1 MQSKKSCFNRAAFTK
16 NLTRFAPV
24 LALYTLL
31 LLLMLLAAWKQAG
44 DTFPEYYF
52 LYQTSDFVKWTAIIN
67 LGYACLM
74 AQLLFG
80 DLYNTRMC
88 NALHA
93 LPLRRET
100 WFLTNVA
107 SGLVYSLIPTAI
119 AALVLIPMLMS
130 TIFVGA
136 WKIALWYFLITN
148 VEFIC
153 LFGIAVFCAMVVGSR
168 FTMVAGYGLVNFGSG
183 ILYWLVNTVYT
194 PMLYGM
200 VTPSALAGKL
210 MPMQYMLSINVEVED
225 AARRA
230 LFDEVG
236 RLIPGANSP
245 YMITGLDCLGM
256 LAIVG
261 VAFALLGLLLYHYRN
276 LECAGDAVC
285 SRKLV
290 PVFQVLCAMF
300 VAVAAEF
307 AASEVMGYGN
317 SLDWLKFLFLFCGL
331 IVGWFA
337 GKMLVERS
345 ARVFRPQ
352 NWVGLGILAA
362 VLAVSMGL
370 TKLDVLGL
378 EERMP
383 DIGDIASVQL
393 NFYKM
398 DDRTDIETVLKL
410 HNLALNDRVNQDGA
424 YALEDS
430 GEYVRME
437 DSSYRY
443 WQEGDPLPQQRIATS
458 CYLTYTLKNGK
469 TVQRSYNV
477 WVDSAAGEIPN
488 KLLSRWDAVNSDT
501 VEINGKEVEV
511 LPLVLDSVER
521 MYCSLTDGKLPEE
534 LQTRAAAE
542 SLLHAIKA
550 DCAAGTMAQNEA
562 YHEGVFVI
570 PPQSDGDTYETRD
583 IYICLSSKNYSWSV
597 NVYADSENTI
607 RWMRDNGLLSEN
619 VTIQPHGSSPRYY

>member
-24 LALYTLL
+24 PALYTLL
-31 LLLMLLAAWKQAG
+31 LLLLLLVNWKQAG
-44 DTFPEYYF
+44 DIYPEYHF
-52 LYQTSDFVKWTAIIN
+52 LTQTNQIFGWTAILN

-119 AALVLIPMLMS
+119 ASAVLLPMLMS

-136 WKIALWYFLITN
+136 WKIALWYFLAAN

-200 VTPSALAGKL
+200 VTPSALAEKL
-210 MPMQYMLSINVEVED
+210 MPMQYMLAINVDIDESV
-225 AARRA
+225 RHS

-236 RLIPGANSP
+236 RLITGVQST
-245 YMITGLDCLGM
+245 YTITGLGSLGM

-261 VAFALLGLLLYHYRN
+261 VVFAVLGLLLYHFRN

-290 PVFQVLCAMF
+290 PVFQVLSALF
-300 VAVAAEF
+300 VAAAAEF
-307 AASEVMGYGN
+307 AVSEFMGYGN
-317 SLDWLKFLFLFCGL
+317 SLDWLKFLFLFSGL

-345 ARVFRPQ
+345 ARVFRPK

-383 DIGDIASVQL
+383 DIGDITSVEL
-393 NFYKM
+393 NGYKM
-398 DDRTDIETVLKL
+398 EDRSDIETVLKF
-410 HNLALNDRVNQDGA
+410 HNLALGDRVDAFGA
-424 YALEDS
+424 YVLEEN

-437 DSSYRY
+437 DSTYRY
-443 WQEGDPLPQQRIATS
+443 WQEGDPLPQQRMADS
-458 CYLTYTLKNGK
+458 CRLSYTLKDGR
-469 TVQRSYNV
+469 TVQRNYNV
-477 WVDSAAGEIPN
+477 WVDSAAGEIP
-488 KLLSRWDAVNSDT
+488 KALLSRWDAVNSDT
-501 VEINGKEVEV
+501 VEINGKDVEV
-511 LPLVLDSVER
+511 LPLVLDAIENV
-521 MYCSLTDGKLPEE
+521 YCSTTSSSKTPEH
-534 LQTRAAAE
+534 LKTRAAAE
-542 SLLHAIKA
+542 SLLRAIQA
-550 DCAAGTMAQNEA
+550 DCEAGTMVQDDA
-562 YHEGVFVI
+562 YHDGVFVI
-570 PPQSDGDTYETRD
+570 PQNDGDTYETRD
-583 IYICLSSKNYSWSV
+583 LYICLSSKNYSW
-597 NVYADSENTI
+597 NVTVYTDCENTI
-607 RWMRDNGLLSEN
+607 RWMRDNGLLSED

>member
-31 LLLMLLAAWKQAG
+31 LLLFLLMMWKQAG
-44 DTFPEYYF
+44 DIYPEYYF
-52 LYQTSDFVKWTAIIN
+52 LYQISDFVKWTAVIN

-107 SGLVYSLIPTAI
+107 SGLLYSLIPTAI
-119 AALVLIPMLMS
+119 AALVLIPMLMG

-210 MPMQYMLSINVEVED
+210 MPMQYMLSINLEVEE

-256 LAIVG
+256 LALVG
-261 VAFALLGLLLYHYRN
+261 VVFAVLGLILYHFRN

-307 AASEVMGYGN
+307 AASEFMGYGN
-317 SLDWLKFLFLFCGL
+317 SLEGLKFLFLFSGL

-398 DDRTDIETVLKL
+398 DDRADIETVLRL
-410 HNLALNDRVNQDGA
+410 HNLALNDRVKEDGA
-424 YALEDS
+424 YALVEDN

-477 WVDSAAGEIPN
+477 WVDSAAGEIPR

-501 VEINGKEVEV
+501 VEINGKDVEV
-511 LPLVLDSVER
+511 LPLVLDSMER
-521 MYCSLTDGKLPEE
+521 MYCSMSNGKLPEE
-534 LQTRAAAE
+534 LKTRAAAE
-542 SLLHAIKA
+542 SLIRAIKA
-550 DCAAGTMAQNEA
+550 DCAAGTMAQSDA
-562 YHEGVFVI
+562 YHDGVFVI
-570 PPQSDGDTYETRD
+570 PRTDDDPYETRD
-583 IYICLSSKNYSWSV
+583 IYITLSSKNYSWSV
-597 NVYADSENTI
+597 NVFADCENTI

-619 VTIQPHGSSPRYY
+619 VTIQPKGTSPRYY

>member
-1 MQSKKSCFNRAAFTK
+1 MQSRKSCFNRAAFTK

-31 LLLMLLAAWKQAG
+31 LLLLLLMMWKQAG
-44 DTFPEYYF
+44 DIYPEYHF
-52 LYQTSDFVKWTAIIN
+52 LYQSYEIFGWTSFFN
-67 LGYACLM
+67 LAYACLM

-107 SGLVYSLIPTAI
+107 SGLLYSLIPTAI
-119 AALVLIPMLMS
+119 ASAVLLPMLMS

-136 WKIALWYFLITN
+136 WKIALWYFLIAN

-153 LFGIAVFCAMVVGSR
+153 FFGIAVFCAMVVGSR
-168 FTMVAGYGLVNFGSG
+168 FTMVAGYGLINFGSG

-194 PMLYGM
+194 PMLYDM
-200 VTPSALAGKL
+200 VTPSALAEKL
-210 MPMQYMLSINVEVED
+210 MPIQYMLNIDVTTGDDSS
-225 AARRA
+225 RRA

-236 RLIPGANSP
+236 RLIPGAQGT
-245 YMITGLDCLGM
+245 YEMTGLDCLGM
-256 LAIVG
+256 LALVG
-261 VAFALLGLLLYHYRN
+261 VASALLGLLLYHFRN

-290 PVFQVLCAMF
+290 PVFQVLSAMF

-307 AASEVMGYGN
+307 AAGEIMGYGN
-317 SLDWLKFLFLFCGL
+317 SVDWLKFLFLFSGL

-370 TKLDVLGL
+370 TRLDVLGL

-383 DIGDIASVQL
+383 DIGDITSVQHT
-393 NFYKM
+393 F
-398 DDRTDIETVLKL
+398 
-410 HNLALNDRVNQDGA
+410 
-424 YALEDS
+424 
-430 GEYVRME
+430 
-437 DSSYRY
+437 
-443 WQEGDPLPQQRIATS
+443 PQKENITGIGVDF
-458 CYLTYTLKNGK
+458 CFINKNCE
-469 TVQRSYNV
+469 
-477 WVDSAAGEIPN
+477 AAAFDPN
-488 KLLSRWDAVNSDT
+488 KLPFCVPVGRHDIPRMAAVYIVIFRREFS
-501 VEINGKEVEV
+501 GSV
-511 LPLVLDSVER
+511 LPFFIIYER
-521 MYCSLTDGKLPEE
+521 M
-534 LQTRAAAE
+534 QII
-542 SLLHAIKA
+542 SLLKS
-550 DCAAGTMAQNEA
+550 E
-562 YHEGVFVI
+562 Y
-570 PPQSDGDTYETRD
+570 
-583 IYICLSSKNYSWSV
+583 NYSFLYYTSRLC
-597 NVYADSENTI
+597 A
-607 RWMRDNGLLSEN
+607 LSM
-619 VTIQPHGSSPRYY
+619 V

>member
-24 LALYTLL
+24 LAVYTLL
-31 LLLMLLAAWKQAG
+31 LLLFLLMMWKQAG
-44 DTFPEYYF
+44 DIFPEYYF
-52 LYQTSDFVKWTAIIN
+52 LYQISDFVKWTAVIN

-107 SGLVYSLIPTAI
+107 SGLLYSLIPTAI
-119 AALVLIPMLMS
+119 AALVLIPMLMG

-168 FTMVAGYGLVNFGSG
+168 FTMVAGYGLINFGSG

-210 MPMQYMLSINVEVED
+210 MPMQYMLSINLEVEE

-256 LAIVG
+256 LALVG
-261 VAFALLGLLLYHYRN
+261 VVFAVLGLILYHFRN

-307 AASEVMGYGN
+307 AASEFMGYGN
-317 SLDWLKFLFLFCGL
+317 SLEGLKFLFLFSGL

-398 DDRTDIETVLKL
+398 DDRADIETVLRL
-410 HNLALNDRVNQDGA
+410 HNLALNDRVKEDGA
-424 YALEDS
+424 YALVEDN

-477 WVDSAAGEIPN
+477 WVDSAAGEIPR

-501 VEINGKEVEV
+501 VEINGKDVEV
-511 LPLVLDSVER
+511 LPLVLDSMER
-521 MYCSLTDGKLPEE
+521 MYCSMSNGKLPEE
-534 LQTRAAAE
+534 LKTRAAAE
-542 SLLHAIKA
+542 SLIRAIKA
-550 DCAAGTMAQNEA
+550 DCAAGTMAQSDA
-562 YHEGVFVI
+562 YHDGVFVI
-570 PPQSDGDTYETRD
+570 PRTDDDPYETRD
-583 IYICLSSKNYSWSV
+583 IYITLSSKNYSWSV
-597 NVYADSENTI
+597 NVFADCENTI

>member
-24 LALYTLL
+24 LAVYTLL
-31 LLLMLLAAWKQAG
+31 LLLMLLMSWKQSG
-44 DTFPEYYF
+44 DTFPEFYF
-52 LYQTSDFVKWTAIIN
+52 LYQVRDFIRWTAVLN

-107 SGLVYSLIPTAI
+107 SGLLYSLIPTAI
-119 AALVLIPMLMS
+119 AALVLIPMLMG
-130 TIFVGA
+130 TVFVGA

-153 LFGIAVFCAMVVGSR
+153 LFGIAVFCALVVGSR

-210 MPMQYMLSINVEVED
+210 MPMQYMLSINLEVEE

-256 LAIVG
+256 LALVG
-261 VAFALLGLLLYHYRN
+261 VVFAVLGLILYHFRN

-307 AASEVMGYGN
+307 AASEFMGYGN
-317 SLDWLKFLFLFCGL
+317 SLEGLKFLFLFSGL

-398 DDRTDIETVLKL
+398 DDRADIETVLRL
-410 HNLALNDRVNQDGA
+410 HNLALNDRVKEDGA
-424 YALEDS
+424 YALVEDN

-477 WVDSAAGEIPN
+477 WVDSAAGEIPR

-501 VEINGKEVEV
+501 VEINGKDVEV
-511 LPLVLDSVER
+511 LPLVLDSMER
-521 MYCSLTDGKLPEE
+521 MYCSMSNGKLPEE
-534 LQTRAAAE
+534 LKTRAAAE
-542 SLLHAIKA
+542 SLIRAIKA
-550 DCAAGTMAQNEA
+550 DCAAGTMAQSDA
-562 YHEGVFVI
+562 YHDGVFVI
-570 PPQSDGDTYETRD
+570 PRTDDDPYETRD
-583 IYICLSSKNYSWSV
+583 IYITLSSKNYSWSV
-597 NVYADSENTI
+597 NVFADCENTI

-619 VTIQPHGSSPRYY
+619 VTIQPHGSSPRY

>member
-24 LALYTLL
+24 LAVYTLL
-31 LLLMLLAAWKQAG
+31 LLLFLLMMWKQAG
-44 DTFPEYYF
+44 DIFPEYYF
-52 LYQTSDFVKWTAIIN
+52 LYQISDFVKWTAVIN

-107 SGLVYSLIPTAI
+107 SGLLYSLIPTAI
-119 AALVLIPMLMS
+119 AALVLIPMLMG
-130 TIFVGA
+130 TVFVGA
-136 WKIALWYFLITN
+136 WKIALWYFLIAN

-153 LFGIAVFCAMVVGSR
+153 LFGIAVFCVMVVGSR
-168 FTMVAGYGLVNFGSG
+168 FTMVAGYGLINFGSG

-200 VTPSALAGKL
+200 VTPSALAEKL
-210 MPMQYMLSINVEVED
+210 MPMQYMLSINVEVEET
-225 AARRA
+225 ARRA

-256 LAIVG
+256 LALVG
-261 VAFALLGLLLYHYRN
+261 VVFAVLGLILYHFRN

-307 AASEVMGYGN
+307 AASEFMGYGN
-317 SLDWLKFLFLFCGL
+317 SLEGLKFLFLFSGL

-398 DDRTDIETVLKL
+398 DDRADIETVLRL
-410 HNLALNDRVNQDGA
+410 HNLALNDRVKEDGA
-424 YALEDS
+424 YALVEDN

-477 WVDSAAGEIPN
+477 WVDSAAGEIPR

-501 VEINGKEVEV
+501 VEINGKDVEV
-511 LPLVLDSVER
+511 LPLVLDSMER
-521 MYCSLTDGKLPEE
+521 MYCSMSNGKLPEE
-534 LQTRAAAE
+534 LKTRAAAE
-542 SLLHAIKA
+542 SLIRAIKA
-550 DCAAGTMAQNEA
+550 DCAAGTMAQSDA
-562 YHEGVFVI
+562 YHDGVFVI
-570 PPQSDGDTYETRD
+570 PRTDDDPYETRD
-583 IYICLSSKNYSWSV
+583 IYITLSSKNYSWSV
-597 NVYADSENTI
+597 NVFADCENTI

>member
-31 LLLMLLAAWKQAG
+31 LLLLILVNWKQAG
-44 DTFPEYYF
+44 DIYPEYHF
-52 LYQTSDFVKWTAIIN
+52 LSQTNQIFGWTAIIN

-107 SGLVYSLIPTAI
+107 SGLLYSLIPTAI
-119 AALVLIPMLMS
+119 ASLVLLPMLMS

-136 WKIALWYFLITN
+136 WKIAAWYFLAAN
-148 VEFIC
+148 VEYVCF
-153 LFGIAVFCAMVVGSR
+153 FGIAVFCAMVVGSR
-168 FTMVAGYGLVNFGSG
+168 FTMVAGYGLINFGSG

-200 VTPSALAGKL
+200 VTPSALAEKL
-210 MPMQYMLSINVEVED
+210 MPMQYMMAVTVRVDESV
-225 AARRA
+225 RRS

-236 RLIPGANSP
+236 RLITGAQSS
-245 YMITGLDCLGM
+245 YTITGLDCLGM

-261 VAFALLGLLLYHYRN
+261 VVFAVAGLILYHYRN

-285 SRKLV
+285 SRRLV
-290 PVFQVLCAMF
+290 PVFQILSALF

-307 AASEVMGYGN
+307 AANEFMGYGK
-317 SLDWLKFLFLFCGL
+317 SLEGLKFLFLFSGL

-345 ARVFRPQ
+345 ARVFRLK
-352 NWVGLGILAA
+352 NWIGLGILAA
-362 VLAVSMGL
+362 VFAATMGL

-383 DIGDIASVQL
+383 EIGDVASVEM
-393 NFYKM
+393 NGYAMK
-398 DDRTDIETVLKL
+398 DRADIEKVLKF
-410 HNLALNDRVNQDGA
+410 HTLALNDRVEKDGA
-424 YALEDS
+424 YALEDN

-437 DSSYRY
+437 DSFYRY
-443 WQEGDPLPQQRIATS
+443 WREGDPLPQQRMAAS
-458 CYLTYTLKNGK
+458 CNLTYTLKNGK
-469 TVQRSYNV
+469 TVRRAYNV
-477 WVDSAAGEIPN
+477 WADSAAGEIP
-488 KLLSRWDAVNSDT
+488 KTLLSRWDAVNRDAT
-501 VEINGKEVEV
+501 EINGKEVET
-511 LPLVLDSVER
+511 LPLVLDSMER

-542 SLLHAIKA
+542 SLLRAIQA
-550 DCAAGTMAQNEA
+550 DCAAGTMAQSDA
-562 YHEGVFVI
+562 YHDGVFAI
-570 PPQSDGDTYETRD
+570 PQNDGNTYENRS
-583 IYICLSSKNYSWSV
+583 IYISLSGKNYSWYV
-597 NVYADSENTI
+597 NVYADCENTV

-619 VTIQPHGSSPRYY
+619 VTILPQGTSPRYY

>member
-31 LLLMLLAAWKQAG
+31 LLLLLLMMWKQAG
-44 DTFPEYYF
+44 DIYPEYYF

-119 AALVLIPMLMS
+119 AALVLLPMLTS
-130 TIFVGA
+130 TIFAGA
-136 WKIALWYFLITN
+136 WKIALWYFLIAN
-148 VEFIC
+148 VEYVCF
-153 LFGIAVFCAMVVGSR
+153 FGIAVFCAMVVGSR
-168 FTMVAGYGLVNFGSG
+168 FTMVAGYGLINFGSA

-200 VTPSALAGKL
+200 VTPSALAEKL
-210 MPMQYMLSINVEVED
+210 TPIEYMLNINVDVQD
-225 AARRA
+225 STRRA

-236 RLIPGANSP
+236 RLVTGAQGT
-245 YMITGLDCLGM
+245 YEVTGLNCLGM

-261 VAFALLGLLLYHYRN
+261 IIFAVLGLILYHYRN

-290 PVFQVLCAMF
+290 PLFQILSALF
-300 VAVAAEF
+300 VAVAAEY
-307 AASEVMGYGN
+307 AASEFMGYN
-317 SLDWLKFLFLFCGL
+317 NLDWLKYLFLFCGL

-345 ARVFRPQ
+345 ARVFRLK

-362 VLAVSMGL
+362 VLAASMGL

-398 DDRTDIETVLKL
+398 EDRSDIETVLKF

-583 IYICLSSKNYSWSV
+583 IYICLSNKNYSWSV
-597 NVYADSENTI
+597 NVYPDSENTI

>member
-1 MQSKKSCFNRAAFTK
+1 MQSRKSCFNRAAFTK

-24 LALYTLL
+24 PALYTLL
-31 LLLMLLAAWKQAG
+31 LLLLLLVNWKQSG
-44 DTFPEYYF
+44 DIYPEYYF
-52 LYQTSDFVKWTAIIN
+52 LSQTNQIFGWTAILN

-100 WFLTNVA
+100 WFFTNVA
-107 SGLVYSLIPTAI
+107 SGLLYSLIPTAI
-119 AALVLIPMLMS
+119 AALVLMPMLMS

-136 WKIALWYFLITN
+136 WKIALWYFLAAN

-200 VTPSALAGKL
+200 VTPSALADKL
-210 MPMQYMLSINVEVED
+210 MPMQYMLAINVDIDESV
-225 AARRA
+225 RHS

-236 RLIPGANSP
+236 RLISGVQST
-245 YMITGLDCLGM
+245 YIITGLGSLGM

-261 VAFALLGLLLYHYRN
+261 VVFAVLGLLLYHFRN

-290 PVFQVLCAMF
+290 PVFQVLSALF
-300 VAVAAEF
+300 VAAAAEF
-307 AASEVMGYGN
+307 AASEFMGYGN
-317 SLDWLKFLFLFCGL
+317 SLDWLKFLFLFSGL

-362 VLAVSMGL
+362 VLAVSIGL
-370 TKLDVLGL
+370 TKLDVLNL

-383 DIGDIASVQL
+383 DIGDITSVEL
-393 NFYKM
+393 NGYKM
-398 DDRTDIETVLKL
+398 EDRSDIETVLKL
-410 HNLALNDRVNQDGA
+410 HNLALNDRVEAFGA
-424 YALEDS
+424 YALEEN

-443 WQEGDPLPQQRIATS
+443 WQEGDPLPKQRMADT
-458 CYLTYTLKNGK
+458 CRLAYTLKDGR
-469 TVQRSYNV
+469 TVQRNYNV
-477 WVDSAAGEIPN
+477 WVDSAAGEIPQ
-488 KLLSRWDAVNSDT
+488 KLLSRWEAVNSDT
-501 VEINGKEVEV
+501 VEINGKDVEV
-511 LPLVLDSVER
+511 LPLVLDAIENLYS
-521 MYCSLTDGKLPEE
+521 STNSKTPEN
-534 LQTRAAAE
+534 LKNRAAAE
-542 SLLHAIKA
+542 SLLRAIQA
-550 DCAAGTMAQNEA
+550 DCEAGTMVQDDA
-562 YHEGVFVI
+562 YHDGVFVI
-570 PPQSDGDTYETRD
+570 PQNDGEPYESRD
-583 IYICLSSKNYSWSV
+583 LYIQLSSKNYSWSV
-597 NVYADSENTI
+597 GVYTDCENTI
-607 RWMRDNGLLSEN
+607 RWMRDNGLLAED

>member
-1 MQSKKSCFNRAAFTK
+1 MQSKKSCFNRAAFVK

-31 LLLMLLAAWKQAG
+31 LLLLMLVMWKQAG
-44 DTFPEYYF
+44 DIYPEYYF
-52 LYQTSDFVKWTAIIN
+52 LYQTDEIFGWTSFIN
-67 LGYACLM
+67 LAYACLM

-100 WFLTNVA
+100 WFFTNVA
-107 SGLVYSLIPTAI
+107 SGLLYSLIPTAI
-119 AALVLIPMLMS
+119 ASAVLLPMLTS
-130 TIFVGA
+130 TIFAGA
-136 WKIALWYFLITN
+136 WKIALWYFLIAN
-148 VEFIC
+148 VEYVCF
-153 LFGIAVFCAMVVGSR
+153 FGIAVFCAMVVGSR
-168 FTMVAGYGLVNFGSG
+168 FTMVAGYGLINFGSA

-200 VTPSALAGKL
+200 VTPSALAEKL
-210 MPMQYMLSINVEVED
+210 TPIEYMLNINVDVQD
-225 AARRA
+225 STRRA

-236 RLIPGANSP
+236 RLVTGAQGT
-245 YMITGLDCLGM
+245 YEVTGLNCLGM

-261 VAFALLGLLLYHYRN
+261 IIFAVLGLILYHYRN

-290 PVFQVLCAMF
+290 PLFQILSALF
-300 VAVAAEF
+300 VAVAAEY

-345 ARVFRPQ
+345 ARVFRLK

-383 DIGDIASVQL
+383 DIGDIATVQL
-393 NFYKM
+393 NSYKM
-398 DDRTDIETVLKL
+398 EDRSDIETVMKF

-424 YALEDS
+424 YVLEDN

-437 DSSYRY
+437 DSDYRY
-443 WQEGDPLPQQRIATS
+443 WQEGDPLPQQRMATS
-458 CYLTYTLKNGK
+458 CNLTYTLKNGK
-469 TVQRSYNV
+469 TVQRWYNV
-477 WVDSAAGEIPN
+477 WVDSAAGEIPK

-501 VEINGKEVEV
+501 VEINGKTVET
-511 LPLVLDSVER
+511 LPLVLDSIENV
-521 MYCSLTDGKLPEE
+521 YCSTKDGKTPEE
-534 LQTRAAAE
+534 LKTRAAAE
-542 SLLHAIKA
+542 SLIRAVKA

-562 YHEGVFVI
+562 YHDGVFVI
-570 PPQSDGDTYETRD
+570 SQYDGESYENRSA
-583 IYICLSSKNYSWSV
+583 YISLSSKNYSWSV
-597 NVYADSENTI
+597 NVFADCENTI

>member
-31 LLLMLLAAWKQAG
+31 LLLLMLVMWKQAG
-44 DTFPEYYF
+44 DIYPEYYF
-52 LYQTSDFVKWTAIIN
+52 LYQTDEIFGWTSFIN
-67 LGYACLM
+67 LAYACLM

-100 WFLTNVA
+100 WFLTNAA
-107 SGLVYSLIPTAI
+107 SGLLYSLIPTAI
-119 AALVLIPMLMS
+119 ASAVLLPMLTS
-130 TIFVGA
+130 TIFAGA
-136 WKIALWYFLITN
+136 WKIALWYFLIAN
-148 VEFIC
+148 VEYVCF
-153 LFGIAVFCAMVVGSR
+153 FGIAVFCAMVVGSR
-168 FTMVAGYGLVNFGSG
+168 FTMVAAYCLVNFGSG

-200 VTPSALAGKL
+200 VTPSALAEKL
-210 MPMQYMLSINVEVED
+210 MPMQYMLNINVDVD
-225 AARRA
+225 DSVRHS

-236 RLIPGANSP
+236 RLISGVQST
-245 YMITGLDCLGM
+245 YTITGLDCLGM

-261 VAFALLGLLLYHYRN
+261 VVFALAGLIVYHFRN

-290 PVFQVLCAMF
+290 PLFQVLSAMF

-307 AASEVMGYGN
+307 AAGEIMGYGN
-317 SLDWLKFLFLFCGL
+317 SVDWLKFLFLFSGL

-345 ARVFRPQ
+345 ARVFRPR
-352 NWVGLGILAA
+352 NWLGLGILAA

-383 DIGDIASVQL
+383 EIGDVAKVEL
-393 NFYKM
+393 NGYKM
-398 DDRTDIETVLKL
+398 EDRSDIETVLKF
-410 HNLALNDRVNQDGA
+410 HNLALGDRVEAFGA
-424 YALEDS
+424 YVLEEN

-437 DSSYRY
+437 ESTYRY
-443 WQEGDPLPQQRIATS
+443 WQEGDPLPRQRMADTCNLS
-458 CYLTYTLKNGK
+458 YTLKDGR
-469 TVQRSYNV
+469 TVRRSYNV
-477 WVDSAAGEIPN
+477 WVDSAAGEIPK

-501 VEINGKEVEV
+501 VEINGKDVEV
-511 LPLVLDSVER
+511 LPLVLDAIENV
-521 MYCSLTDGKLPEE
+521 YCSTTSSSKTPEH
-534 LQTRAAAE
+534 LKTRAAAE
-542 SLLHAIKA
+542 SLLRAIQA
-550 DCAAGTMAQNEA
+550 DCEAGTMVQSGA
-562 YHEGVFVI
+562 YHDGVFVI
-570 PPQSDGDTYETRD
+570 PQRDDDTNEIRD
-583 IYICLSSKNYSWSV
+583 LYICLSSKNYSW
-597 NVYADSENTI
+597 NVTVYTDSENTI
-607 RWMRDNGLLSEN
+607 RWMRDNGLLAED

>member
-31 LLLMLLAAWKQAG
+31 LLLLMLVMWKQAG
-44 DTFPEYYF
+44 DIYPEYYF
-52 LYQTSDFVKWTAIIN
+52 LYQTDEIFGWTSFIN
-67 LGYACLM
+67 LAYACLM

-100 WFLTNVA
+100 WFLTNAA
-107 SGLVYSLIPTAI
+107 SGLLYSLIPTAI
-119 AALVLIPMLMS
+119 AALVLMPMLMS

-136 WKIALWYFLITN
+136 WKIALWYFLAAN

-168 FTMVAGYGLVNFGSG
+168 FTMVAAYCLVNFGSG

-200 VTPSALAGKL
+200 VTPSALAEKL
-210 MPMQYMLSINVEVED
+210 MPMQYMLNINVDVD
-225 AARRA
+225 DSVRHS

-236 RLIPGANSP
+236 RLISGVQST
-245 YMITGLDCLGM
+245 YTITGLDCLGM

-261 VAFALLGLLLYHYRN
+261 VVFALAGLIVYHFRN

-290 PVFQVLCAMF
+290 PLFQVLSAMF

-307 AASEVMGYGN
+307 AAGEIMGYGN
-317 SLDWLKFLFLFCGL
+317 SVDWLKFLFLFSGL

-345 ARVFRPQ
+345 ARVFRPR
-352 NWVGLGILAA
+352 NWLGLGILAA

-383 DIGDIASVQL
+383 EIGDVAKVEL
-393 NFYKM
+393 NGYKM
-398 DDRTDIETVLKL
+398 EDRSDIETVLKF
-410 HNLALNDRVNQDGA
+410 HNLALGDRVEAFGA
-424 YALEDS
+424 YVLEEN

-437 DSSYRY
+437 ESTYRY
-443 WQEGDPLPQQRIATS
+443 WQEGDPLPRQRMADTCNLS
-458 CYLTYTLKNGK
+458 YTLKDGR
-469 TVQRSYNV
+469 TVRRSYNV
-477 WVDSAAGEIPN
+477 WVDSAAGEIPK

-501 VEINGKEVEV
+501 VEINGKDVEV
-511 LPLVLDSVER
+511 LPLVLDAIENV
-521 MYCSLTDGKLPEE
+521 YCSTTSSSKTPEH
-534 LQTRAAAE
+534 LKTRAAAE
-542 SLLHAIKA
+542 SLLRAIQA
-550 DCAAGTMAQNEA
+550 DCEAGTMVQSGA
-562 YHEGVFVI
+562 YHDGVFVI
-570 PPQSDGDTYETRD
+570 PQRDDDTNEIRD
-583 IYICLSSKNYSWSV
+583 LYICLSSKNYSW
-597 NVYADSENTI
+597 NVTVYTDSENTI
-607 RWMRDNGLLSEN
+607 RWMRDNGLLAED

>member
-16 NLTRFAPV
+16 NFTRFASV

-31 LLLMLLAAWKQAG
+31 LLLVILMAWKQAG
-44 DTFPEYYF
+44 DIYPEYQF
-52 LYQTSDFVKWTAIIN
+52 LYQSDEIFIWTAIFN

-100 WFLTNVA
+100 WFVTNVA
-107 SGLVYSLIPTAI
+107 SGLLYSLIPTAI
-119 AALVLIPMLMS
+119 AALVLMPMLMS

-136 WKIALWYFLITN
+136 WKIAGWYFLAAN

-168 FTMVAGYGLVNFGSG
+168 FTMVAGYGLINFGSG

-200 VTPSALAGKL
+200 VTPSSLAAKL
-210 MPMQYMLSINVEVED
+210 MPMQYMLAINVDIDESV
-225 AARRA
+225 RHS

-236 RLIPGANSP
+236 RLITGVQCS
-245 YMITGLDCLGM
+245 YTITGLGSLGM

-261 VAFALLGLLLYHYRN
+261 VVFAVLGLLLYHFRN

-290 PVFQVLCAMF
+290 PVFQVLSALF
-300 VAVAAEF
+300 VAAAAEF
-307 AASEVMGYGN
+307 AVSEFMGYG
-317 SLDWLKFLFLFCGL
+317 SMGGLKFLFLFSGL

-345 ARVFRPQ
+345 ARVFRPR
-352 NWVGLGILAA
+352 NWLGLGILAA

-383 DIGDIASVQL
+383 EIGDVAKVEL
-393 NFYKM
+393 NGYKM
-398 DDRTDIETVLKL
+398 EDRSDIETVLKF
-410 HNLALNDRVNQDGA
+410 HNLALGDRVDAFGA
-424 YALEDS
+424 YVLEEN

-437 DSSYRY
+437 DSDYRY
-443 WQEGDPLPQQRIATS
+443 WREGDPLPQQRIAAT
-458 CYLTYTLKNGK
+458 CNLIYTLKNGK
-469 TVQRSYNV
+469 TVQRIYNV
-477 WVDSAAGEIPN
+477 WVDSAAGEIPR

-501 VEINGKEVEV
+501 VEINGKDVET
-511 LPLVLDSVER
+511 LPLVLDSIENV
-521 MYCSLTDGKLPEE
+521 YCSTKDGKTPEN
-534 LQTRAAAE
+534 LKNRAAAE
-542 SLLHAIKA
+542 SLLRAIQA
-550 DCAAGTMAQNEA
+550 DCEAGTMVQDEA
-562 YHEGVFVI
+562 YHEGVFAI
-570 PPQSDGDTYETRD
+570 PQDDGDTYENRSA
-583 IYICLSSKNYSWSV
+583 YISLSSKNYSWYV

-607 RWMRDNGLLSEN
+607 RWMRENGLLSEN
-619 VTIQPHGSSPRYY
+619 ITILPHGSRPRYY

>member
-31 LLLMLLAAWKQAG
+31 LLLLMLVNWKQAG
-44 DTFPEYYF
+44 DIYPEYYF
-52 LYQTSDFVKWTAIIN
+52 LYQISDFVKWTAVIN

-107 SGLVYSLIPTAI
+107 SGLLYSLIPTAI
-119 AALVLIPMLMS
+119 AALVLIPMLMG

-168 FTMVAGYGLVNFGSG
+168 FTMVAGYGLINFGSG

-210 MPMQYMLSINVEVED
+210 MPMQYMLSINVEIEET
-225 AARRA
+225 ARRA

-236 RLIPGANSP
+236 RLIPGAQSP

-256 LAIVG
+256 LALVG
-261 VAFALLGLLLYHYRN
+261 VVFAVLGLILYHFRN

-345 ARVFRPQ
+345 ARVFRLQ
-352 NWVGLGILAA
+352 NWIGLSILAA

-383 DIGDIASVQL
+383 DIGDIAKVELSG
-393 NFYKM
+393 YKM
-398 DDRTDIETVLKL
+398 ENRADIETVLKF
-410 HNLALNDRVNQDGA
+410 HNLALNDRVKEDGA
-424 YALEDS
+424 YALEEN
-430 GEYVRME
+430 GEYVLTQ

-443 WQEGDPLPQQRIATS
+443 WREGDPLPQQRIAVR
-458 CYLTYTLKNGK
+458 CYLDYTLKNGK
-469 TVQRSYNV
+469 TVQRNYNV
-477 WVDSAAGEIPN
+477 WVDSAAGEIPR
-488 KLLSRWDAVNSDT
+488 KLLSRWDAVDSSTTD
-501 VEINGKEVEV
+501 INGKDVKT
-511 LPLVLDSVER
+511 LPLVLDSMER
-521 MYCSLTDGKLPEE
+521 MYCSLTDGKIPEE
-534 LQTRAAAE
+534 LKTRAAAE
-542 SLLHAIKA
+542 SLIRAIQA
-550 DCAAGTMAQNEA
+550 DCEAGTMTQRDA
-562 YHEGVFVI
+562 YHEPVFVI
-570 PPQSDGDTYETRD
+570 PQTDGDTYETRSVSLQ
-583 IYICLSSKNYSWSV
+583 LSSKNYGWYV
-597 NVYADSENTI
+597 DVYADCENTI
-607 RWMRDNGLLSEN
+607 RWMRENGLMSEN
-619 VTIQPHGSSPRYY
+619 ITIQPHGSSPRYY

>member
-31 LLLMLLAAWKQAG
+31 LLLFLLMMWKQAG
-44 DTFPEYYF
+44 DIYPEYYF
-52 LYQTSDFVKWTAIIN
+52 LYQISDFVKWTAVIN

-107 SGLVYSLIPTAI
+107 SGLLYSLIPTAI
-119 AALVLIPMLMS
+119 AALVLIPMLMG

-153 LFGIAVFCAMVVGSR
+153 LFGIAVFCALVVGSR

-210 MPMQYMLSINVEVED
+210 MPMQYMLSINLEVEE

-256 LAIVG
+256 LALVG
-261 VAFALLGLLLYHYRN
+261 VVFAVLGLILYHFRN

-307 AASEVMGYGN
+307 AASEFMGYGN
-317 SLDWLKFLFLFCGL
+317 SLEGLKFLFLFSGL

-398 DDRTDIETVLKL
+398 DDRADIETVLRL
-410 HNLALNDRVNQDGA
+410 HNLALNDRVKEDGA
-424 YALEDS
+424 YALVEDN

-477 WVDSAAGEIPN
+477 WVDSAAGEIPR

-501 VEINGKEVEV
+501 VEINGKDVEV
-511 LPLVLDSVER
+511 LPLVLDSMER
-521 MYCSLTDGKLPEE
+521 MYCSMSNGKLPEE
-534 LQTRAAAE
+534 LKTRAAAE
-542 SLLHAIKA
+542 SLIRAIKA
-550 DCAAGTMAQNEA
+550 DCAAGTMAQSDA
-562 YHEGVFVI
+562 YHDGVFVI
-570 PPQSDGDTYETRD
+570 PRTDDDPYETRD
-583 IYICLSSKNYSWSV
+583 IYITLSSKNYSWSV
-597 NVYADSENTI
+597 NVFADCENTI

>member
-31 LLLMLLAAWKQAG
+31 LLLLLLMMWKQAG
-44 DTFPEYYF
+44 DIYPEYYF
-52 LYQTSDFVKWTAIIN
+52 LYQTSDFVKCTAVIN

-100 WFLTNVA
+100 WFLANVA

-119 AALVLIPMLMS
+119 AALVLLPMLTS

-261 VAFALLGLLLYHYRN
+261 VAFALLGLLLYHFRN

-345 ARVFRPQ
+345 ARVFRPH

-362 VLAVSMGL
+362 VLAASMGL

-477 WVDSAAGEIPN
+477 WVDSAAGEIPR

-501 VEINGKEVEV
+501 VEINGKDVET
-511 LPLVLDSVER
+511 LPLVLDSMER
-521 MYCSLTDGKLPEE
+521 MYCSITDGKIPEE
-534 LQTRAAAE
+534 LKTRAAAE

>member
-31 LLLMLLAAWKQAG
+31 LLLFLLMMWKQAG
-44 DTFPEYYF
+44 DIFPEYYF
-52 LYQTSDFVKWTAIIN
+52 LYQISDFVKWTAVIN

-119 AALVLIPMLMS
+119 AALVLIPMLMG
-130 TIFVGA
+130 TVFVGA

-153 LFGIAVFCAMVVGSR
+153 LFGIAVFCALVVGSR

-210 MPMQYMLSINVEVED
+210 VPMQYMLSINLEVEE

-256 LAIVG
+256 LALVG
-261 VAFALLGLLLYHYRN
+261 VVFAVLGLILYHFRN

-290 PVFQVLCAMF
+290 PVFQILSALF
-300 VAVAAEF
+300 VAVAAEY
-307 AASEVMGYGN
+307 AASEFMGYGN

-362 VLAVSMGL
+362 VLAASMGL
-370 TKLDVLGL
+370 TKLDVLHL

-383 DIGDIASVQL
+383 EIGDIASVQL

-398 DDRTDIETVLKL
+398 EDRSDIETVLKL

-424 YALEDS
+424 YALEEN

-437 DSSYRY
+437 DSFYRY
-443 WQEGDPLPQQRIATS
+443 WQEGDPLPQQRIADN
-458 CYLTYTLKNGK
+458 CYLTYTLKDGR
-469 TVQRSYNV
+469 TVRRSYNV
-477 WVDSAAGEIPN
+477 WVDSAAGEIPQ
-488 KLLSRWDAVNSDT
+488 KLLSRWDAVNSET
-501 VEINGKEVEV
+501 VRINDKDVEV
-511 LPLVLDSVER
+511 LPLVLDSMER
-521 MYCSLTDGKLPEE
+521 MYCSLKDGKLPEK

-542 SLLHAIKA
+542 SLIRAIKA

-562 YHEGVFVI
+562 YHEGVFAV
-570 PPQSDGDTYETRD
+570 PQSDGDTYETRSLF
-583 IYICLSSKNYSWSV
+583 ISLASKNYSWDV
-597 NVYADSENTI
+597 NVFADCENTI
-607 RWMRDNGLLSEN
+607 RWMRDNGLLSED
-619 VTIQPHGSSPRYY
+619 VTILPKGTSPRYY

>member
-24 LALYTLL
+24 LALCTLLL
-31 LLLMLLAAWKQAG
+31 LLLMLVMWKQAG
-44 DTFPEYYF
+44 DIYPEYYF
-52 LYQTSDFVKWTAIIN
+52 LYQTRDIFGWTAIIN

-107 SGLVYSLIPTAI
+107 SGLLYSLIPTAI
-119 AALVLIPMLMS
+119 ASVVLLPMLMS

-153 LFGIAVFCAMVVGSR
+153 FFGIAVFCAMVVGSR
-168 FTMVAGYGLVNFGSG
+168 FTMVAGYGLINFGSG

-200 VTPSALAGKL
+200 VTPSALAEKL
-210 MPMQYMLSINVEVED
+210 MPIQYMLNIDVTTGDDSS
-225 AARRA
+225 RRA

-261 VAFALLGLLLYHYRN
+261 VAFALLGLLLYHFRN

-285 SRKLV
+285 SRRLV

-345 ARVFRPQ
+345 ARVFRLK
-352 NWVGLGILAA
+352 NWIGLGILAA
-362 VLAVSMGL
+362 VFAATMGL
-370 TKLDVLGL
+370 TRLDVLHL

-383 DIGDIASVQL
+383 DIGDIAKVEL
-393 NFYKM
+393 NGYKM
-398 DDRTDIETVLKL
+398 EDRSDIETVLKL
-410 HNLALNDRVNQDGA
+410 HNLALNDRVEAFGA
-424 YALEDS
+424 YALEDN

-437 DSSYRY
+437 DSVYRY
-443 WQEGDPLPQQRIATS
+443 WREGDPLPQQRIADS
-458 CYLTYTLKNGK
+458 CNLTYTLKDGRI
-469 TVQRSYNV
+469 VQRRYNV
-477 WVDSAAGEIPN
+477 WVDSAAGEIPK
-488 KLLSRWDAVNSDT
+488 KLLSRWDAVNSET
-501 VEINGKEVEV
+501 VEINGKEVET
-511 LPLVLDSVER
+511 LPLILDAIEG
-521 MYCSLTDGKLPEE
+521 MYCSTKDGKIPEE
-534 LQTRAAAE
+534 LKTRAAAE
-542 SLLHAIKA
+542 SLIRAIQA
-550 DCAAGTMAQNEA
+550 DCAAGTMAQTEA

-570 PPQSDGDTYETRD
+570 PQNDGDTYETRYL
-583 IYICLSSKNYSWSV
+583 YIGLSSKFYGWNV
-597 NVYADSENTI
+597 NVYTDCENTI

-619 VTIQPHGSSPRYY
+619 ITIQPHGSSPRYY

>member
-1 MQSKKSCFNRAAFTK
+1 MQSRKSCFNRAAFTK

-31 LLLMLLAAWKQAG
+31 LLLLMLVMWKQAG
-44 DTFPEYYF
+44 DIYPEYYF
-52 LYQTSDFVKWTAIIN
+52 LYQTHDIFNWTAVIN
-67 LGYACLM
+67 MGYACLM

-119 AALVLIPMLMS
+119 AALVLVPMLMS
-130 TIFVGA
+130 TIFAGA
-136 WKIALWYFLITN
+136 WKIALWYFLVAN
-148 VEFIC
+148 VEYIC

-168 FTMVAGYGLVNFGSG
+168 FTMVAGYGLLNFGSG

-200 VTPSALAGKL
+200 VTPSELAGKL
-210 MPMQYMLSINVEVED
+210 MPIQYMMSINVNVED
-225 AARRA
+225 SARRA
-230 LFDEVG
+230 VFDEVG
-236 RLIPGANSP
+236 RLIPGAQSS
-245 YMITGLDCLGM
+245 YTITGLDCLGM

-261 VAFALLGLLLYHYRN
+261 VVFAVLALILYHFRN

-290 PVFQVLCAMF
+290 PVFQVLSAMF

-307 AASEVMGYGN
+307 AANEVMGYGRG
-317 SLDWLKFLFLFCGL
+317 LDSLKFLFLFSGL

-345 ARVFRPQ
+345 ARVFRLK
-352 NWVGLGILAA
+352 NWIGLGILAA
-362 VLAVSMGL
+362 VFAATMGL

-383 DIGDIASVQL
+383 DIGDIASVVM
-393 NFYKM
+393 NGYKM
-398 DDRTDIETVLKL
+398 EDRSDIEAVLKF
-410 HNLALNDRVNQDGA
+410 HNLALNDRVEAFGA
-424 YALEDS
+424 YALEDN

-443 WQEGDPLPQQRIATS
+443 WREGDPLPQQRIATS
-458 CYLTYTLKNGK
+458 GNLAYTLKDGR
-469 TVQRSYNV
+469 TVQRRYNV
-477 WVDSAAGEIPN
+477 WVDSAAGEIPKN
-488 KLLSRWDAVNSDT
+488 LLTRWDAVNRDT
-501 VEINGKEVEV
+501 ATINGKEVEA
-511 LPLVLDSVER
+511 LPLVLDSIER
-521 MYCSLTDGKLPEE
+521 MYCSVTNGKIPEE
-534 LQTRAAAE
+534 LKTRAAAE
-542 SLLHAIKA
+542 SLLRAIKA
-550 DCAAGTMAQNEA
+550 DCAAGTMIQSEA
-562 YHEGVFVI
+562 YHDGVFVI
-570 PPQSDGDTYETRD
+570 TENDGSTHETRGL
-583 IYICLSSKNYSWSV
+583 YICLSSKNYSWSV
-597 NVYADSENTI
+597 DVYTDCENTI

-619 VTIQPHGSSPRYY
+619 VTILPHGSSPRYY

>member
-31 LLLMLLAAWKQAG
+31 LLLMILMAWKQAG
-44 DTFPEYYF
+44 DIYPEYYF
-52 LYQTSDFVKWTAIIN
+52 LYQSDEIFIWTAVFN

-100 WFLTNVA
+100 WFFSNVA

-119 AALVLIPMLMS
+119 AALVLAPMLMS

-136 WKIALWYFLITN
+136 WKIALWYFLAAN

-183 ILYWLVNTVYT
+183 ILYWLVNTIYT

-210 MPMQYMLSINVEVED
+210 MPMQYMMAINVDVD
-225 AARRA
+225 DSVRHS

-236 RLIPGANSP
+236 RLIPGVQST
-245 YMITGLDCLGM
+245 YSITGLDCLGM

-261 VAFALLGLLLYHYRN
+261 VVFALAGLIVYHFRN

-290 PVFQVLCAMF
+290 PLFQILSAMF

-307 AASEVMGYGN
+307 AAGEIMGYGN
-317 SLDWLKFLFLFCGL
+317 SVDWLKFLFLFSGL

-345 ARVFRPQ
+345 ARVFRPR

-362 VLAVSMGL
+362 VLAASIGL
-370 TKLDVLGL
+370 TKLDVLNL

-383 DIGDIASVQL
+383 DIGDITSVEL
-393 NFYKM
+393 NGYKM
-398 DDRTDIETVLKL
+398 EDRSDIETVLKL
-410 HNLALNDRVNQDGA
+410 HNLALNDRVEAFGA
-424 YALEDS
+424 YALEEN

-437 DSSYRY
+437 ESTYRY
-443 WQEGDPLPQQRIATS
+443 WQEGDPLPQQRMADT
-458 CYLTYTLKNGK
+458 CGLAYTLKDGR
-469 TVQRSYNV
+469 TVQRNYNV
-477 WVDSAAGEIPN
+477 WVDSAAGEIP
-488 KLLSRWDAVNSDT
+488 KALLSRWDAVNSDT
-501 VEINGKEVEV
+501 VEINGKDVEV
-511 LPLVLDSVER
+511 LPLVLDAIENV
-521 MYCSLTDGKLPEE
+521 YCSTTSSSKTPEH
-534 LQTRAAAE
+534 LKTRAAAE
-542 SLLHAIKA
+542 SLLRAIQA
-550 DCAAGTMAQNEA
+550 DCEAGTMVQDDA
-562 YHEGVFVI
+562 YHDGVFVI
-570 PPQSDGDTYETRD
+570 PQRDGDTYETRD
-583 IYICLSSKNYSWSV
+583 LYICLSSKNYSW
-597 NVYADSENTI
+597 NVTVYTDSENTI
-607 RWMRDNGLLSEN
+607 RWMRDNGLLSED
-619 VTIQPHGSSPRYY
+619 VTIQPQGSSPRYY

>member
-31 LLLMLLAAWKQAG
+31 LLLLLLMMWKQAG
-44 DTFPEYYF
+44 DIYPEYHF
-52 LYQTSDFVKWTAIIN
+52 LYQSYEIFGWTSFFN
-67 LGYACLM
+67 LAYACLM

-107 SGLVYSLIPTAI
+107 SGLLYSLIPTAI
-119 AALVLIPMLMS
+119 ASAVLLPMLMS

-136 WKIALWYFLITN
+136 WKIALWYFLIAN

-153 LFGIAVFCAMVVGSR
+153 FFGIAVFCAMVVGSR
-168 FTMVAGYGLVNFGSG
+168 FTMVAGYGLINFGSG

-200 VTPSALAGKL
+200 VTPSALAEKL
-210 MPMQYMLSINVEVED
+210 MPIQYMLNIDVTTGDDSS
-225 AARRA
+225 RRA

-236 RLIPGANSP
+236 RLIPGAQGT
-245 YMITGLDCLGM
+245 YEMTGLDCLGM
-256 LAIVG
+256 LALVG
-261 VAFALLGLLLYHYRN
+261 VAFALLGLLLYHFRN

-290 PVFQVLCAMF
+290 PVFQILSALF
-300 VAVAAEF
+300 AAVAAEY
-307 AASEVMGYGN
+307 AASEFMGYGN

-362 VLAVSMGL
+362 VLVASMGL

-383 DIGDIASVQL
+383 DIGDIASVEM
-393 NFYKM
+393 NRYKM
-398 DDRTDIETVLKL
+398 EDRSDIETVLKF

-424 YALEDS
+424 YVLEDN

-437 DSSYRY
+437 DSFYRY
-443 WQEGDPLPQQRIATS
+443 WQEGDPLPQQRIADN
-458 CYLTYTLKNGK
+458 CYLTYTLKDGR
-469 TVQRSYNV
+469 TVRRSYNV
-477 WVDSAAGEIPN
+477 WVDSAAGEIPQ
-488 KLLSRWDAVNSDT
+488 KLLSRWDAVNSET
-501 VEINGKEVEV
+501 VRINDKDVEV
-511 LPLVLDSVER
+511 LPLVLDSMER
-521 MYCSLTDGKLPEE
+521 MYCSASDGKLPEE
-534 LQTRAAAE
+534 LKTRAAAE
-542 SLLHAIKA
+542 SLIRAIKA

-562 YHEGVFVI
+562 YHEGVFAV
-570 PPQSDGDTYETRD
+570 PQSDGDTYETRSLF
-583 IYICLSSKNYSWSV
+583 ISLASKHYSWDV
-597 NVYADSENTI
+597 NVFADCENTI

-619 VTIQPHGSSPRYY
+619 ITIQPHGSSPRYY

>member
-1 MQSKKSCFNRAAFTK
+1 MQSRKSCFNRAAFTK
-16 NLTRFAPV
+16 NFTRFAPV

-31 LLLMLLAAWKQAG
+31 LLLVILMAWKQAG
-44 DTFPEYYF
+44 DIYPEYYF
-52 LYQTSDFVKWTAIIN
+52 LYQSDELFIWTAVFN

-100 WFLTNVA
+100 WFVTNVA
-107 SGLVYSLIPTAI
+107 SGLLYSLIPTAI
-119 AALVLIPMLMS
+119 AALVLMPMLMS

-136 WKIALWYFLITN
+136 WKIALWYFLAAN

-168 FTMVAGYGLVNFGSG
+168 FTMVAAYGLVNFGSG

-200 VTPSALAGKL
+200 VTPSALAEKL
-210 MPMQYMLSINVEVED
+210 MPMQYMLAINVDIDESV
-225 AARRA
+225 RHS

-236 RLIPGANSP
+236 RLISGVQST
-245 YMITGLDCLGM
+245 YTITGLDCLGM

-261 VAFALLGLLLYHYRN
+261 VVFALAGLIVYHFRN

-290 PVFQVLCAMF
+290 PLFQVLSAMF

-307 AASEVMGYGN
+307 AAGEIMGYGN
-317 SLDWLKFLFLFCGL
+317 SVDWLKFLFLFSGL

-362 VLAVSMGL
+362 VLAVSIGL
-370 TKLDVLGL
+370 TRLDVLNL

-383 DIGDIASVQL
+383 DIGDITSVEL
-393 NFYKM
+393 NDYKM
-398 DDRTDIETVLKL
+398 EDRSDIETVLKF
-410 HNLALNDRVNQDGA
+410 HNLALNDRVEAFGA
-424 YALEDS
+424 YVLEEN

-443 WQEGDPLPQQRIATS
+443 WQEGDPLPKQRMAAS
-458 CYLTYTLKNGK
+458 CNLTYTLKDGR
-469 TVQRSYNV
+469 TVQRNYNV
-477 WVDSAAGEIPN
+477 WVDSAAGEIPK
-488 KLLSRWDAVNSDT
+488 KLLSRWEAVNSDT
-501 VEINGKEVEV
+501 VEINGKDVEV
-511 LPLVLDSVER
+511 LPLVLDAIENL
-521 MYCSLTDGKLPEE
+521 YCSTTSSSKTPEH
-534 LQTRAAAE
+534 LKTRAAAE
-542 SLLHAIKA
+542 SLLRAIQA
-550 DCAAGTMAQNEA
+550 DCEAGTMVQDDA
-562 YHEGVFVI
+562 YHDGVFVI
-570 PPQSDGDTYETRD
+570 PQNDGEPYESRD
-583 IYICLSSKNYSWSV
+583 LYIQLSSKNYSWSV
-597 NVYADSENTI
+597 GVYTDCENTI
-607 RWMRDNGLLSEN
+607 RWMRDNGLLAED

>member
-31 LLLMLLAAWKQAG
+31 LLLCLLMMWKQAG
-44 DTFPEYYF
+44 DIFPEYYF
-52 LYQTSDFVKWTAIIN
+52 LYQTSDFVKWTAVIN

-153 LFGIAVFCAMVVGSR
+153 LFGIAVFCAMAVGSR

-200 VTPSALAGKL
+200 VTPSELAGKM
-210 MPMQYMLSINVEVED
+210 MPMQYMLSINVEVEE

-256 LAIVG
+256 LALVG
-261 VAFALLGLLLYHYRN
+261 VAFALLGLLLYHFRN

-290 PVFQVLCAMF
+290 PVFQILSALF

-362 VLAVSMGL
+362 VLAASMGL

-398 DDRTDIETVLKL
+398 DDRADIETVLKL

-477 WVDSAAGEIPN
+477 WVDSAAGEIPR

-501 VEINGKEVEV
+501 VEINGKDVET
-511 LPLVLDSVER
+511 LPLVLDSMER
-521 MYCSLTDGKLPEE
+521 MYCSITDGKIPEE
-534 LQTRAAAE
+534 LKTRAAAE
-542 SLLHAIKA
+542 SLIRAIKA
-550 DCAAGTMAQNEA
+550 DCAAGTMAQNDA
-562 YHEGVFVI
+562 YHDGVFAI
-570 PPQSDGDTYETRD
+570 SRTDDDPYETRS
-583 IYICLSSKNYSWSV
+583 IYITLSSKNYSWSV
-597 NVYADSENTI
+597 NVYPDSENTI

-619 VTIQPHGSSPRYY
+619 ITILPKGTSPRYY

>member
-1 MQSKKSCFNRAAFTK
+1 MQSRKSCFNRAAFVK

-31 LLLMLLAAWKQAG
+31 LLLLMLVMWKQAG
-44 DTFPEYYF
+44 DIYPEYYF
-52 LYQTSDFVKWTAIIN
+52 LYQTNDIFGWTSFIN
-67 LGYACLM
+67 LAYACLM

-100 WFLTNVA
+100 WFFTNVA

-119 AALVLIPMLMS
+119 AALVLMPMLMS

-136 WKIALWYFLITN
+136 WKIALWYFLTAN

-168 FTMVAGYGLVNFGSG
+168 FTMVAAYGLINFGSG
-183 ILYWLVNTVYT
+183 ILYWLVNTIYT

-200 VTPSALAGKL
+200 VTPSALAEKL
-210 MPMQYMLSINVEVED
+210 TPIEYMLNINVDVQD
-225 AARRA
+225 STRRA

-236 RLIPGANSP
+236 RLVTGAQGT
-245 YMITGLDCLGM
+245 YEVTGLNCLGM

-261 VAFALLGLLLYHYRN
+261 IVFAVLGLILYHYRN

-290 PVFQVLCAMF
+290 PLFQILSALF
-300 VAVAAEF
+300 VAVAAEY
-307 AASEVMGYGN
+307 AASEFMGYGN
-317 SLDWLKFLFLFCGL
+317 SLDWLKFLFLFSGL

-345 ARVFRPQ
+345 ARVFRLR

-383 DIGDIASVQL
+383 EIGDIASVQL
-393 NFYKM
+393 NSYKM
-398 DDRTDIETVLKL
+398 EDRADIETVVKL
-410 HNLALNDRVNQDGA
+410 HNLALGDRVKEDGA
-424 YALEDS
+424 YVLEDS

-437 DSSYRY
+437 DSAYRY
-443 WQEGDPLPQQRIATS
+443 WQEGDPLPQQRIAAT
-458 CYLTYTLKNGK
+458 CNLIYTLKNGK
-469 TVQRSYNV
+469 TVRRSYNV
-477 WVDSAAGEIPN
+477 WVDSAAGEIPK

-501 VEINGKEVEV
+501 VEINGKDVEV
-511 LPLVLDSVER
+511 LPLVLDAIENLYS
-521 MYCSLTDGKLPEE
+521 STNSKTPEN
-534 LQTRAAAE
+534 LKNRAAAE
-542 SLLHAIKA
+542 SLLRAIQA
-550 DCAAGTMAQNEA
+550 DCEAGTMVQDDA
-562 YHEGVFVI
+562 YHDGVFVI
-570 PPQSDGDTYETRD
+570 PQNDGDTYENRSA
-583 IYICLSSKNYSWSV
+583 YISLSSKNYSW
-597 NVYADSENTI
+597 NVTVYTDCENTI
-607 RWMRDNGLLSEN
+607 RWMRDNGLLAED

>member
-31 LLLMLLAAWKQAG
+31 LLLFLLMMWKQAG
-44 DTFPEYYF
+44 DIYPEYYF
-52 LYQTSDFVKWTAIIN
+52 LYQISDFVKWTAVIN

-119 AALVLIPMLMS
+119 AALVLIPMLMG
-130 TIFVGA
+130 TVFVGA

-153 LFGIAVFCAMVVGSR
+153 LFGIAVFCALVVGSR

-210 MPMQYMLSINVEVED
+210 VPMQYMLSINVEVEET
-225 AARRA
+225 ARRA

-245 YMITGLDCLGM
+245 YMITGLDCLGT
-256 LAIVG
+256 LALVG
-261 VAFALLGLLLYHYRN
+261 VAFALLGLLLYHFRN

-285 SRKLV
+285 SRRLV

-300 VAVAAEF
+300 VAVAVEF
-307 AASEVMGYGN
+307 VSNEFVGYGN
-317 SLDWLKFLFLFCGL
+317 SLDWLKFLFLFSGL

-362 VLAVSMGL
+362 VLAASMGL
-370 TKLDVLGL
+370 TKLDVLHL

-383 DIGDIASVQL
+383 EIGDIASVQL

-398 DDRTDIETVLKL
+398 EDRADIETVLRL
-410 HNLALNDRVNQDGA
+410 HNLALNDRVKEDGA
-424 YALEDS
+424 YALVEDN

-477 WVDSAAGEIPN
+477 WVDSAAGEIPR

-501 VEINGKEVEV
+501 VKINDKTVET
-511 LPLVLDSVER
+511 LPLVLDSLER
-521 MYCSLTDGKLPEE
+521 MYCSASDGKLPVE
-534 LQTRAAAE
+534 LKTRAAAE
-542 SLLHAIKA
+542 SLIRAIKA

-562 YHEGVFVI
+562 YHDAVFVF
-570 PPQSDGDTYETRD
+570 PQTDGDAYENRSV
-583 IYICLSSKNYSWSV
+583 YISLSSKNYSWYV
-597 NVYADSENTI
+597 NVYADCENTI

>member
-31 LLLMLLAAWKQAG
+31 LLLFLLMMWKQAG
-44 DTFPEYYF
+44 DIYPEYYF
-52 LYQTSDFVKWTAIIN
+52 LYQISDFVKWTAVIN

-107 SGLVYSLIPTAI
+107 SGLLYSLIPTAI
-119 AALVLIPMLMS
+119 AALVLIPMLMG

-168 FTMVAGYGLVNFGSG
+168 FTMVAGYGLINFGSG

-210 MPMQYMLSINVEVED
+210 MPMQYMLSINLEVEE

-256 LAIVG
+256 LALVG
-261 VAFALLGLLLYHYRN
+261 VVFAVLGLILYHFRN

-307 AASEVMGYGN
+307 AASEFMGYGN
-317 SLDWLKFLFLFCGL
+317 SLEGLKFLFLFSGL

-352 NWVGLGILAA
+352 NWMGLGILAA

-383 DIGDIASVQL
+383 DIGDIASVQV

-398 DDRTDIETVLKL
+398 DDRADIETVLKL
-410 HNLALNDRVNQDGA
+410 HNLALNDRVKEDGA
-424 YALEDS
+424 YALEDN

-443 WQEGDPLPQQRIATS
+443 WREGDPLPQQRIATS
-458 CYLTYTLKNGK
+458 CNLTYTLKNGK

-477 WVDSAAGEIPN
+477 WVDSAAGEIP
-488 KLLSRWDAVNSDT
+488 KALLSRWDAVNSDT
-501 VEINGKEVEV
+501 VEINGKDVEV
-511 LPLVLDSVER
+511 LPLVLDSMER
-521 MYCSLTDGKLPEE
+521 MYCSMSNGKLPEE
-534 LQTRAAAE
+534 LKTRAAAE
-542 SLLHAIKA
+542 SLIRAIKA
-550 DCAAGTMAQNEA
+550 DCAAGTMAQSDA
-562 YHEGVFVI
+562 YHDGVFVI
-570 PPQSDGDTYETRD
+570 PRTDDDPYETRD
-583 IYICLSSKNYSWSV
+583 IYITLSSKNYSWSV
-597 NVYADSENTI
+597 NVFADCENTI

>member
-24 LALYTLL
+24 SALYTLL
-31 LLLMLLAAWKQAG
+31 LLLLMLVNWKQAG
-44 DTFPEYYF
+44 DIYPEYHF
-52 LYQTSDFVKWTAIIN
+52 LSQTNNIFGWTAIIN

-100 WFLTNVA
+100 WFLTHVA
-107 SGLVYSLIPTAI
+107 SGLVYSLIPTAV
-119 AALVLIPMLMS
+119 ASLVLTPMLMS

-136 WKIALWYFLITN
+136 WKIALWYFLAAN

-153 LFGIAVFCAMVVGSR
+153 FFGIAVFCAMVVGSR
-168 FTMVAGYGLVNFGSG
+168 FTMVAAYGLVNFGSG

-194 PMLYGM
+194 PMLYGI
-200 VTPSALAGKL
+200 VTPSELAGKL
-210 MPMQYMLSINVEVED
+210 MPMQYMMAVRVNLDDS
-225 AARRA
+225 ARRS

-236 RLIPGANSP
+236 RLITGAQSGYN
-245 YMITGLDCLGM
+245 ITGLNCLGM
-256 LAIVG
+256 LSLVG
-261 VAFALLGLLLYHYRN
+261 VVFAVAGLILYHFRN

-290 PVFQVLCAMF
+290 PLFQILSAMF

-307 AASEVMGYGN
+307 AVNEFMGYGDE
-317 SLDWLKFLFLFCGL
+317 LDGLKFLFLFSGL

-345 ARVFRPQ
+345 ARVFRPK

-362 VLAVSMGL
+362 VLAVTMGL

-383 DIGDIASVQL
+383 DIGDIASVEI
-393 NFYKM
+393 NRYKM
-398 DDRTDIETVLKL
+398 EDRSDIEAVLKF
-410 HNLALNDRVNQDGA
+410 HNLALGDRVDAFGA
-424 YALEDS
+424 YVLEDN

-437 DSSYRY
+437 DSTYRY
-443 WQEGDPLPQQRIATS
+443 WQEGDPLPRQRVADT
-458 CYLTYTLKNGK
+458 CNLTYTLTDGR
-469 TVQRSYNV
+469 TVRRSYNV
-477 WVDSAAGEIPN
+477 WVDSAAGEIPM
-488 KLLSRWDAVNSDT
+488 KLLSRWEAVNSDT
-501 VEINGKEVEV
+501 VTINGKEVET
-511 LPLVLDSVER
+511 LPLVLDAIENVH
-521 MYCSLTDGKLPEE
+521 CSTKDGKTPEA
-534 LQTRAAAE
+534 LKNRAAAE
-542 SLLHAIKA
+542 SLIRAIKA
-550 DCAAGTMAQNEA
+550 DCEAGTMAQSDA
-562 YHEGVFVI
+562 YHEGVFTI
-570 PPQSDGDTYETRD
+570 AQDDGDTYENRSA
-583 IYICLSSKNYSWSV
+583 YISLSSKNYSWYV

-619 VTIQPHGSSPRYY
+619 ITILPQGTRPRYY

>member
-200 VTPSALAGKL
+200 VTPSELAGKL
-210 MPMQYMLSINVEVED
+210 MPMQYMLSINLEVEE

-236 RLIPGANSP
+236 RLIPGAQGS
-245 YMITGLDCLGM
+245 YSITGLDCLGT

-261 VAFALLGLLLYHYRN
+261 VAFALLGLLLYHFRN

-362 VLAVSMGL
+362 VLAASMGL

-501 VEINGKEVEV
+501 VEISGKDVET
-511 LPLVLDSVER
+511 LPLVLDSMER

-534 LQTRAAAE
+534 LKTRAAAE
-542 SLLHAIKA
+542 SLIRAIQA

-562 YHEGVFVI
+562 YHDGVFVI
-570 PPQSDGDTYETRD
+570 PQLDGDTYETRSVC
-583 IYICLSSKNYSWSV
+583 IGLTSKNYSWSV
-597 NVYADSENTI
+597 EVYTDCENTI
-607 RWMRDNGLLSEN
+607 RWMRENGLMSEN
-619 VTIQPHGSSPRYY
+619 ITIQPHGSSPRYY

>member
-31 LLLMLLAAWKQAG
+31 LLLLMLVMWKQAG
-44 DTFPEYYF
+44 DIYPEYYF
-52 LYQTSDFVKWTAIIN
+52 LYQTDEIFGWTSFIN
-67 LGYACLM
+67 LAYACLM

-119 AALVLIPMLMS
+119 ASAVLLPMLTS
-130 TIFVGA
+130 TIFAGA
-136 WKIALWYFLITN
+136 WKIALWYFLIAN
-148 VEFIC
+148 VEYVCF
-153 LFGIAVFCAMVVGSR
+153 FGIAVFCAMVVGSR
-168 FTMVAGYGLVNFGSG
+168 FTMVAGYGLINFGSA

-200 VTPSALAGKL
+200 VTPSALAEKL
-210 MPMQYMLSINVEVED
+210 TPIEYMLNINVDVQD
-225 AARRA
+225 STRRA

-236 RLIPGANSP
+236 RLVTGAQGT
-245 YMITGLDCLGM
+245 YEVMGLNCLGM
-256 LAIVG
+256 LALVG
-261 VAFALLGLLLYHYRN
+261 VVFAVLGLILYHYRN

-362 VLAVSMGL
+362 VLAVTMGL
-370 TKLDVLGL
+370 TKLDVLHL

-398 DDRTDIETVLKL
+398 EDRSDIETVLKL

-458 CYLTYTLKNGK
+458 CYLTYTLKDGR
-469 TVQRSYNV
+469 TVRRSYNV

-511 LPLVLDSVER
+511 LPLVLDSMER
-521 MYCSLTDGKLPEE
+521 MYCSVTDGKIPEE
-534 LQTRAAAE
+534 LKTRAAAE
-542 SLLHAIKA
+542 SLIHAIKA

-570 PPQSDGDTYETRD
+570 PQLDDDPYETRD
-583 IYICLSSKNYSWSV
+583 IYICLSNKNYSWSV
-597 NVYADSENTI
+597 NVYPDSENTI

-619 VTIQPHGSSPRYY
+619 VTIQPHGSSPRYS

>member
-31 LLLMLLAAWKQAG
+31 LLLLLLMMWKQAG
-44 DTFPEYYF
+44 DIYPEYYF

-261 VAFALLGLLLYHYRN
+261 VAFALLGLLLYHFRN

-370 TKLDVLGL
+370 TKLDVLHL

-383 DIGDIASVQL
+383 EIGDIASVQL

-398 DDRTDIETVLKL
+398 DDRADIETVLKL

-477 WVDSAAGEIPN
+477 WVDSAAGEIPR

-501 VEINGKEVEV
+501 VEINGKDVET
-511 LPLVLDSVER
+511 LPLVLDSMER
-521 MYCSLTDGKLPEE
+521 MYCSITDGKIPEE
-534 LQTRAAAE
+534 LKTRAAAE

>member
-24 LALYTLL
+24 LAVYTLL
-31 LLLMLLAAWKQAG
+31 LLLFLLMMWKQAG
-44 DTFPEYYF
+44 DIFPEYYF
-52 LYQTSDFVKWTAIIN
+52 LYQISDFVKWTAVIN

-107 SGLVYSLIPTAI
+107 SGLLYSLIPTAI
-119 AALVLIPMLMS
+119 AALVLIPMLMG
-130 TIFVGA
+130 TVFVGA
-136 WKIALWYFLITN
+136 WKIALWYFLIAN

-168 FTMVAGYGLVNFGSG
+168 FTMVAGYGLINFGSG

-200 VTPSALAGKL
+200 VTPSALAEKL
-210 MPMQYMLSINVEVED
+210 MPMQYMLSINVEVEET
-225 AARRA
+225 ARRA

-256 LAIVG
+256 LALVG
-261 VAFALLGLLLYHYRN
+261 VVFAVLGLILYHFRN

-307 AASEVMGYGN
+307 AASEFMGYGN
-317 SLDWLKFLFLFCGL
+317 SLEGLKFLFLFSGL

-398 DDRTDIETVLKL
+398 DDRADIETVLRL
-410 HNLALNDRVNQDGA
+410 HNLALNDRVKEDGA
-424 YALEDS
+424 YALVEDN

-477 WVDSAAGEIPN
+477 WVDSAAGEIPR

-501 VEINGKEVEV
+501 VKINDKTVET
-511 LPLVLDSVER
+511 LPLVLDSLER
-521 MYCSLTDGKLPEE
+521 MYCSASDGKLPVE
-534 LQTRAAAE
+534 LKTRAAAE
-542 SLLHAIKA
+542 SLIRAIKA

-562 YHEGVFVI
+562 YHDAVFVF
-570 PPQSDGDTYETRD
+570 PQTDGDAYENRSV
-583 IYICLSSKNYSWSV
+583 YISLSSKNYSWYV
-597 NVYADSENTI
+597 NVYADCENTI